1 MSDDS
6 YLDDELMTM
15 KHGNRALSVAELAYD
30 VDVVDGPDRGMRFTL
45 DVRSAGRVLIGQS
58 PVCDIKLTDRAA
70 SRRHASLEL
79 TERGL
84 RLTDL
89 GSTNGTFIGALPIVQ
104 LFLQGGETIGIGK
117 TKLHFQMRRVSVP
130 PPSGITP
137 PDRFGRLL
145 GASLEMRRIYPL
157 CERLAK
163 SNAPVVIEGE
173 TGTGKEALAESLHE
187 CSDRA
192 AGPFVVFD
200 CSSVAPSE
208 VEAAL
213 LGQEKGPGNPETRK
227 GLFEQ
232 AHGGTLLIDEIGEL
246 DLSIQPKLLRAIER
260 SQIRRV
266 GGDQP
271 IQVDVRILAT
281 TRRDLDRE
289 VLVGR
294 FRDDLFHRLAVGR
307 IEMPPLR
314 RRREDIPM
322 LVQHFCTELGTDQA
336 TMETRV
342 LRQLRRWQD
351 DPWPGNVRELRNAVT
366 RQLTVGDLP
375 IEEEELP
382 VESEPGQPVDF
393 VEKILSQRLPFGHA
407 RARVLSE
414 FRTRYVRQ
422 ALADQNGNVARAAAS
437 SGIGRRYFQRI
448 KSKTNQGSDDTRD

>member
-1 MSDDS
+1 MEG
-6 YLDDELMTM
+6 DELFTM
-15 KHGNRALSVAELAYD
+15 KHGPKAYALGEVAYD
-30 VDVVDGPDRGMRFTL
+30 IEVVDGPDRGARFTVDEGSPARIL
-45 DVRSAGRVLIGQS
+45 AGQS
-58 PVCDIKLTDRAA
+58 PVCEIKLSDRAA
-70 SRRHASLEL
+70 SRRHAAFEL

-89 GSTNGTFIGALPIVQ
+89 GSTNGTFIGALPIVE
-104 LFLQGGETIGIGK
+104 LYLQGGETVGLGK
-117 TKLHFQMRRVSVP
+117 TKLRISMRKVVP
-130 PPSGITP
+130 SQVNVTA

-145 GASLEMRRIYPL
+145 GKSHAMLRIYPL
-157 CERLAK
+157 CERLAR
-163 SNAPVVIEGE
+163 SNMPVVIEGE
-173 TGTGKEALAESLHE
+173 TGTGKETLAESIHE
-187 CSDRA
+187 ASDRA

-200 CSSVAPSE
+200 CVSVAPND

-213 LGQEKGPGNPETRK
+213 FGVEKGPNGEGPKK

-232 AHGGTLLIDEIGEL
+232 ADGGTLLIDEIGEL
-246 DLSIQPKLLRAIER
+246 ALSVQPKLLRAIEK

-266 GGDQP
+266 GSDQP

-314 RRREDIPM
+314 RRREDITM
-322 LVQHFCTELGTDQA
+322 LVEHFGSELGADQA

-342 LRQLRRWQD
+342 LRHLRRWQD

-366 RQLTVGDLP
+366 RQLTVGDVEAAEDESDADLP
-375 IEEEELP
+375 TDEEAEQ
-382 VESEPGQPVDF
+382 SGDF
-393 VEKILSQRLPFGHA
+393 VEKVLAQRLPFGHA
-407 RARVLSE
+407 RARVLAE

-422 ALADQNGNVARAAAS
+422 ALADHNGNVARAAAS

-448 KSKTNQGSDDTRD
+448 KSKTKQGAP